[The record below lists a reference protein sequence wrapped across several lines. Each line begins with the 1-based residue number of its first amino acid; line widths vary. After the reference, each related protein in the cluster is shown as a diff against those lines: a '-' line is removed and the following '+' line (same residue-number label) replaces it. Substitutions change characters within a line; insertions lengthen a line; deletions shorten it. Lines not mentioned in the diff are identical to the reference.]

1 MHAVSCVAALQ
12 EQEYV
17 AVNPAASCASSD
29 ENLSHHRRPFRSQ
42 AQVANTQDSGGKY
55 LSHRYSPS
63 DVMSLLIST
72 SSVSP
77 SPCSSC
83 GRRQLMV
90 TPSASSATY
99 ASVDYRAGKSL
110 ALRTPVTG

>member
-42 AQVANTQDSGGKY
+42 AQVANTQTQ
-55 LSHRYSPS
+55 
-63 DVMSLLIST
+63 VANT
-72 SSVSP
+72 
-77 SPCSSC
+77 
-83 GRRQLMV
+83 
-90 TPSASSATY
+90 
-99 ASVDYRAGKSL
+99 
-110 ALRTPVTG
+110 